1 MTIRIIGI
9 EFENADEA
17 IQHINASGHG
27 VAISIGGKVLVVEQ
41 AEADRLAARRI
52 EFAYLVDHEMRD
64 GSWRI
69 MTIPVND

>member
-1 MTIRIIGI
+1 MIIKIQGL
-9 EFENADEA
+9 EFANADAA

-41 AEADRLAARRI
+41 PEANRIAGRRV
-52 EFAYLVDHEMRD
+52 EFAYLVDHEMPD
-64 GSWRI
+64 GTWRI